1 MGGGILGVVAGMFL
15 ACIIVNAVL
24 TENYEIDNVIVKESQ
39 CNIEKPAN
47 TICKWEATWKPV
59 SADKGE

>member
-1 MGGGILGVVAGMFL
+1 MIFGMFVGMILGCL
-15 ACIIVNAVL
+15 IVNDVL
-24 TENYEIDNVIVKESQ
+24 TETYEIDNVIATESQ

-59 SADKGE
+59 PVIEGE